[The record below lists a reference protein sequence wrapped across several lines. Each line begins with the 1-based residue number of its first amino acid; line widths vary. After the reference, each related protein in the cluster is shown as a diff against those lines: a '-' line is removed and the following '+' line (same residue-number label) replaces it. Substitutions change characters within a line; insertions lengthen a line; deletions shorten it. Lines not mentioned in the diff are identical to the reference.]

1 MVKYLGILVIIIF
14 ILSGLEW
21 LNVIFIPYFE
31 RPEPSSIYLLGV
43 GIVALAAFS
52 RRNNK
57 NDTKR

>member
-1 MVKYLGILVIIIF
+1 MLKYLGILVIVIF

-21 LNVIFIPYFE
+21 LDVIFIPYFE
-31 RPEPSSIYLLGV
+31 LPEPSSIYLLGA
-43 GIVALAAFS
+43 GIVALATFS

>member
-1 MVKYLGILVIIIF
+1 MVKFLGILVIIIF
-14 ILSGLEW
+14 FLSGLEW

-31 RPEPSSIYLLGV
+31 LPEPSSIYLLGA

-57 NDTKR
+57 NDTKS

>member
-1 MVKYLGILVIIIF
+1 MRKHLVILVIIVF
-14 ILSGLEW
+14 ILFVLEW

-31 RPEPSSIYLLGV
+31 LPEPSSIYLLGT

-57 NDTKR
+57 NDTK